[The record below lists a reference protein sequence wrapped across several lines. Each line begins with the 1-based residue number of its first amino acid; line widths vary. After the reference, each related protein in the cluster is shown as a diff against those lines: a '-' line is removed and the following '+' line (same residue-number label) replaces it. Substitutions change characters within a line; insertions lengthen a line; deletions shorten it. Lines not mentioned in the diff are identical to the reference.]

1 MTGDFEILMIFDA
14 DPISQAVKIS
24 PTQHL
29 QQVDGQLPV
38 PFIFTSTNGCAKG
51 DRCGLQAAT
60 WWGKDIFPEV
70 RGEHIFNIWN
80 HHLVGTVIDFG
91 RDEISQGL

>member
-1 MTGDFEILMIFDA
+1 MISDA
-14 DPISQAVKIS
+14 DPISQDAKIS

-38 PFIFTSTNGCAKG
+38 PSIFTSTNGCAKG

-60 WWGKDIFPEV
+60 W
-70 RGEHIFNIWN
+70 
-80 HHLVGTVIDFG
+80 
-91 RDEISQGL
+91 